1 MNADTPC
8 VHCQTVGFVRREH
21 VITAAAAQICTTVAA
36 AITAGRSLKRMS
48 LALVAAQREF
58 SPATF
63 QTAHARRKP
72 E

>member
-1 MNADTPC
+1 MSADTPC

-21 VITAAAAQICTTVAA
+21 VITAAAAQILYYCGCCDHSWSVAEKDEPRA
-36 AITAGRSLKRMS
+36 RR
-48 LALVAAQREF
+48 R
-58 SPATF
+58 PARILTGDL